1 MARSIKSIQV
11 LARLGKVNMLIA
23 RPYFPSPTMAS
34 SSDVSRDMQ
43 RVDLLCKMREEA

>member
-23 RPYFPSPTMAS
+23 RPYFPSPMAS